1 MVRTVE
7 LAQAPL
13 VIPVVFSPKL
23 VLALKPLSV
32 IDPAPAYLKVIL
44 VALLAVPAT

>member
-1 MVRTVE
+1 MARTVE
-7 LAQAPL
+7 LVQAPV

-23 VLALKPLSV
+23 VLALNPLSV

-44 VALLAVPAT
+44 VALLVVPTT